1 MTGDSS
7 GRGMT
12 LVAVLALAQAILAV
26 LRSLRWFEI
35 GSDLMER
42 GILLLPVIAMFA
54 YARGA
59 LVFLIALLYG
69 LFAFGE
75 FAGRGGFRIYGII
88 AAVLNLVLVVGAIVE
103 GEAALRALLWAIVPI
118 IILWQAFSP
127 PERRAVKARAA

>member
-75 FAGRGGFRIYGII
+75 FAGRGGFRICGII